1 MIDKA
6 DDNLETFSW
15 KEHRVLAGDGKGGY
29 LSLPAEYQFLP
40 RFGETKVVPFGLAK
54 MDNGE
59 ILLLGAAKTD
69 RTTFQNGEETVAA
82 ISGDGGATWSDYQA
96 IGYGRPVMLTDL
108 GGGTLSYNDGGLMAE
123 SGSSLRFTH
132 DHGRTWSERIPLEK
146 APDGKDFCSE
156 GNPLVDR
163 DAQGRATRIGWTG
176 QTFPDNF
183 SFDKAICGC
192 VRWSNDG
199 GRTWENHSWPE
210 AWKWQ
215 DTYEGVTYER
225 GCGEGAMVRAANGW
239 IIAAIRTD
247 MLGKY
252 IKYHY
257 DNFEGTGI
265 SISKDNGATW
275 SPVEHLLEAGRMHAN
290 LLRLPNDDLVMTVI
304 RRLDIR
310 DGKFASYRRGC
321 DALVSHDHGQTW
333 NLDRMYILDDWSYN
347 NPAQWYECVSG
358 HLYSTSMGDGSV
370 LTAYGHYPNGG
381 VLIKWRPR
389 T

>member
-1 MIDKA
+1 MIDKT
-6 DDNLETFSW
+6 DDSLETFSW
-15 KEHRVLAGDGKGGY
+15 KEHRVLVGEGKGGY

-40 RFGETKVVPFGLAK
+40 RFGEAKVVPFGLAK

-69 RTTFQNGEETVAA
+69 RIAFQNGEETVAA
-82 ISGDGGATWSDYQA
+82 ISADGGATWSDYQA

-108 GGGTLSYNDGGLMAE
+108 GGGILSYNDGGLMAE
-123 SGSSLRFTH
+123 SGSSLCFSH
-132 DHGRTWSERIPLEK
+132 DYGRTWSERIPLAK

-163 DAQGRATRIGWTG
+163 DAQGCATRIGWTG

-199 GRTWENHSWPE
+199 GRTWENHSWPD
-210 AWKWQ
+210 AWRWQ

-239 IIAAIRTD
+239 IVAAIRTD

-265 SISKDNGATW
+265 SISKDDGATW

-310 DGKFASYRRGC
+310 GGKFASYRRGC

-358 HLYSTSMGDGSV
+358 HLYSTSLGDGSV

-381 VLIKWRPR
+381 VLIKWRPE